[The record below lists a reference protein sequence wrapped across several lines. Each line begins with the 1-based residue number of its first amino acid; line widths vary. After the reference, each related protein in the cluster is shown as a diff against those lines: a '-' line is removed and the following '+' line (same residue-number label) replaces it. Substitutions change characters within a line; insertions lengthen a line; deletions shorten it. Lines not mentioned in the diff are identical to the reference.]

1 MTQVNKKAKT
11 SPIGCNWVFTWNNYN
26 DKKAPQAW
34 PDMAQLVYQCE
45 ICPETKTPHL
55 QGYVRF
61 KKNKRFNAVKAL
73 DSDKIHWELRRGTH
87 EQARDY
93 ASKEESRDP
102 GPDSGPW
109 FIGDDPC
116 QGHRTDLDEAAK
128 ALREGVSLQTLAAEM
143 PSTVIRY
150 SRGLQHYKMLVTADR
165 SVKTELI
172 ILWGPPGTGK
182 SHRARTKWP
191 DAYWL
196 SRGNGQNIW
205 WDSYAGQKVVIIDE
219 FTGWMTKDQFCRL
232 VDGTPFMVD
241 TKGGRVPFA
250 AELVVCTSNQDP
262 WTWWEAPLHGV
273 QRRLEEAEIN
283 HMTKEIASQYRKK
296 RKYTAKDD
304 DANIIHQIDGDDQ
317 RQRAV
322 STADYGSPV
331 PVPDGYAVP
340 TYAPKSNNDGWA
352 STKGCKESGC
362 NAHWIIGGTGYCIMH
377 SKE

>member
-1 MTQVNKKAKT
+1 MCGSKRTNGSVQSRHLTATRSIGNFVAVRTNRHVTMPRKRKVATPDPTLVRGSSVMILAKVIVPISMKPPRFFEKA
-11 SPIGCNWVFTWNNYN
+11 
-26 DKKAPQAW
+26 
-34 PDMAQLVYQCE
+34 LVY
-45 ICPETKTPHL
+45 
-55 QGYVRF
+55 R
-61 KKNKRFNAVKAL
+61 
-73 DSDKIHWELRRGTH
+73 
-87 EQARDY
+87 
-93 ASKEESRDP
+93 
-102 GPDSGPW
+102 
-109 FIGDDPC
+109 
-116 QGHRTDLDEAAK
+116 
-128 ALREGVSLQTLAAEM
+128 LAAEM

-262 WTWWEAPLHGV
+262 WTWWEAPPTAFSAV
-273 QRRLEEAEIN
+273 WKKQR
-283 HMTKEIASQYRKK
+283 
-296 RKYTAKDD
+296 
-304 DANIIHQIDGDDQ
+304 
-317 RQRAV
+317 
-322 STADYGSPV
+322 ST
-331 PVPDGYAVP
+331 
-340 TYAPKSNNDGWA
+340 T
-352 STKGCKESGC
+352 
-362 NAHWIIGGTGYCIMH
+362 
-377 SKE
+377 